1 MSSNHIGIGMTSQ
14 RTRMRMVQRLR
25 EQGIRDEVV
34 LNAMGEVPRH
44 IFVDEALA
52 HRAYEDIALPIGFG
66 QTISNPWV
74 VARMLELARNGGPLG
89 KVLEIGTG
97 CGYQAAVLS
106 RLAKQVYSVERI
118 SQLLMRARLKLREL
132 RITNVRV
139 KHGDGHLGLK
149 EVAPYD
155 AIVMAAAAT
164 HVPDALLAQLAPGG
178 RLVLEF
184 HHLLPMVEQAQ
195 VDTVRHGH
203 WVYLSMTALTRLLPL
218 HDLVPVRAV
227 PVPVFGGSLRVTVA
241 RLNDRPEVDASVAQ
255 VLSAERRAG
264 LDELESL
271 VQFGQNGRR
280 TARAFAR
287 HLMDAREKHWTVA
300 GYGAPSKAPVL
311 VSLAG
316 VDDDLLPYTVDLST
330 AKQGCRLPGT
340 RIPILSPDELLA
352 RRPNEVVVLTWDI
365 ADEIVHQLS
374 RSAEGTGW
382 QPKLFV
388 PLPAPRYVSASEM

>member
-149 EVAPYD
+149 DVAPYD

-178 RLVLEF
+178 RLVMPLGSQEQLLTLITREGDSFARQSLE
-184 HHLLPMVEQAQ
+184 
-195 VDTVRHGH
+195 
-203 WVYLSMTALTRLLPL
+203 
-218 HDLVPVRAV
+218 PVR
-227 PVPVFGGSLRVTVA
+227 
-241 RLNDRPEVDASVAQ
+241 
-255 VLSAERRAG
+255 
-264 LDELESL
+264 
-271 VQFGQNGRR
+271 
-280 TARAFAR
+280 
-287 HLMDAREKHWTVA
+287 
-300 GYGAPSKAPVL
+300 
-311 VSLAG
+311 
-316 VDDDLLPYTVDLST
+316 
-330 AKQGCRLPGT
+330 
-340 RIPILSPDELLA
+340 
-352 RRPNEVVVLTWDI
+352 
-365 ADEIVHQLS
+365 
-374 RSAEGTGW
+374 
-382 QPKLFV
+382 FV
-388 PLPAPRYVSASEM
+388 PLVPGASV